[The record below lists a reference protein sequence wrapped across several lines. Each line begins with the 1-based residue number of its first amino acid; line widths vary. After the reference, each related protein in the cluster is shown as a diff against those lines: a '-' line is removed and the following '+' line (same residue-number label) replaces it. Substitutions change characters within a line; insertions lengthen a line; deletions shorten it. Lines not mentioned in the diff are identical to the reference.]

1 MHGTPTIIR
10 FPQGGFQELRCR
22 LLQDSGRETFA
33 LLSGKRTTK
42 GVYSVI
48 KVTDVYYPGPDDY
61 DEQSISSLR
70 LKRVFIYDRL
80 VQMQQS
86 GSDDTLIDVHTHPFC
101 SDSVAFS
108 AVDDHDEENF
118 HQWLTA
124 TLDGVHYASIVLSQ
138 TDYAAR
144 TWEIDEET
152 SIFGAARIKTQ
163 TVGEN
168 WPCAEIKYHQ
178 DDALESSNIQSG
190 FLARSALALGLDTLR
205 RVTNDQTIGIIGV
218 GGLGSVIAENLIH
231 SGFHAIHL
239 IDPDRVEI
247 TNLNRIVG
255 AYYSDAE
262 ANRLKV
268 EVVKEHLQR
277 INPNARV
284 YAHPIGV
291 EDEATLAELMQCD
304 WLIVATDN
312 HFSRYQA
319 QNIALQLGAPLISA
333 GVNITVEGQNIT
345 DMSGEVITAR
355 NGDGL
360 CLNCLGRINPTAVA
374 AHEHRGE
381 FIGDEL
387 VRRGYVS
394 GREVKEP
401 AVKTLNA
408 ILGAMTV
415 DVLLNQYTHR
425 QPHEPILVYENNQ
438 TPALYADTESVSSRL
453 QNCFFCS

>member
-1 MHGTPTIIR
+1 MHDIPTIIR
-10 FPQGGFQELRCR
+10 FPQGGFNELQSR
-22 LLQDSGRETFA
+22 LLQDSSREAFA

-42 GVYSVI
+42 DGYSVI
-48 KVTDVYYPGPDDY
+48 KVTDAYHPSPDDY

-70 LKRVFIYDRL
+70 LKRAFIYDKL
-80 VQMQQS
+80 VKLQQS
-86 GSDDTLIDVHTHPFC
+86 GCGDTLIDVHTHPFC
-101 SDSVAFS
+101 NDSVAFS
-108 AVDDHDEENF
+108 AVDDHDEDTF
-118 HQWLTA
+118 HRWLTA
-124 TLDGVHYASIVLSQ
+124 TLDGFHYASIVLSQ

-144 TWEIDEET
+144 TWEIDGENSVYCT
-152 SIFGAARIKTQ
+152 ARIKTQ
-163 TVGEN
+163 TAGES
-168 WPCAEIKYHQ
+168 WPCAEIKCYQ
-178 DDALESSNIQSG
+178 DVAMESFKIQSG
-190 FLARSALALGLDTLR
+190 FLARSALALGLDTMR
-205 RVTNDQTIGIIGV
+205 KVMNDQTIGIIGV

-239 IDPDRVEI
+239 IDPDRVEV

-255 AYYSDAE
+255 AYYCDA
-262 ANRLKV
+262 ATNRLKV
-268 EVVKEHLQR
+268 EVVQEHLQR
-277 INPNARV
+277 INPDAMV
-284 YAHPIGV
+284 YAHAIGV
-291 EDEATLAELMQCD
+291 EEEAALPVLMQCD

-319 QNIALQLGAPLISA
+319 QNIAIQLGAPLISA

-374 AHEHRGE
+374 AHENRGE

-415 DVLLNQYTHR
+415 EVLLNQYTHR
-425 QPHEPILVYENNQ
+425 QPHEPICVYENNQ
-438 TPALYADTESVSSRL
+438 RPTLYADTESVSSRFK
-453 QNCFFCS
+453 NCLFCS

>member
-1 MHGTPTIIR
+1 MHDIPTIIR
-10 FPQGGFQELRCR
+10 FPQGGFNELQSR
-22 LLQDSGRETFA
+22 LLQDSSREAFV

-42 GVYSVI
+42 DGYSVI
-48 KVTDVYYPGPDDY
+48 KVTDAYYPSPDDY

-70 LKRVFIYDRL
+70 LKRAFIYDKL
-80 VQMQQS
+80 VELQQS
-86 GSDDTLIDVHTHPFC
+86 GNDDTLIDVHTHPFC

-108 AVDDHDEENF
+108 AVDDHDEDTF
-118 HQWLTA
+118 HRWLTA
-124 TLDGVHYASIVLSQ
+124 TLDGFHYASIVLSQ

-144 TWEIDEET
+144 TWEIDGEN
-152 SIFGAARIKTQ
+152 SVHCAARIKTQ
-163 TVGEN
+163 TAGEN
-168 WPCAEIKYHQ
+168 WPCAEIKCHQ
-178 DDALESSNIQSG
+178 DVAMESFKIQNG
-190 FLARSALALGLDTLR
+190 FLARSALALGLETLR

-239 IDPDRVEI
+239 IDPDRVEV

-268 EVVKEHLQR
+268 AVVKEHLQR
-277 INPNARV
+277 INPAAVV
-284 YAHPIGV
+284 YAHAIGV
-291 EDEATLAELMQCD
+291 EDEAALAALMQCD
-304 WLIVATDN
+304 WLIVTTDN

-319 QNIALQLGAPLISA
+319 QNIAIQLGAPLISA
-333 GVNITVEGQNIT
+333 GVNITVEGQNVT

-381 FIGDEL
+381 FVGDEL

-394 GREVKEP
+394 GHEVKEP

-408 ILGAMTV
+408 IVGALTV
-415 DVLLNQYTHR
+415 DVLLNQYTYR
-425 QPHEPILVYENNQ
+425 QSHEPIWVYENNQ
-438 TPALYADTESVSSRL
+438 GPALYADSDSASSRL
-453 QNCFFCS
+453 ENCYFCS